1 MINHVVIPLFYHN
14 TTFDDVKHTSLFY
27 FGVQPPVEQVEVL
40 MVVLVVDDL
49 MTKLNNLTKDNRVL
63 SSAKFELGKRDE
75 TKTAIT
81 AKAHICAYTAH
92 C

>member
-1 MINHVVIPLFYHN
+1 
-14 TTFDDVKHTSLFY
+14 
-27 FGVQPPVEQVEVL
+27 